1 VDELRRVC
9 IVGLAL
15 ALISVGSAGCARQP
29 LGGTVFLDVSPG
41 EGTITITDRTS
52 GGRNVC
58 ASDCSLTFAQG
69 SRVDAQLQS
78 RRPGQPTVTRGL
90 RLDTDLRLHGEWEDR
105 SGHRIAGGVALAGG
119 LVIAATLLGIGGAI
133 ASDLPT
139 YCSGGSLFGCVAP
152 ATGTWIGFGVGAAV
166 PGLVGVI
173 VGTFHLALNDRPII
187 TAHPRAGVAL
197 SLAPL
202 SGGAMLGVAG
212 ELY

>member
-1 VDELRRVC
+1 VDELRRVG

-15 ALISVGSAGCARQP
+15 ALISVGFAGCARQP
-29 LGGTVFLDVSPG
+29 RGGTVFLDVSPG

-52 GGRNVC
+52 GGRTVC
-58 ASDCSLTFAQG
+58 AHDCSLTLARG

-90 RLDTDLRLHGEWEDR
+90 RLDTDLGLHGEWDDR
-105 SGHRIAGGVALAGG
+105 SGERVAGGVALAGG

-133 ASDLPT
+133 ASDLPND
-139 YCSGGSLFGCVAP
+139 CSGGGLFGCVPP
-152 ATGTWIGFGVGAAV
+152 ATVTWIGFGVGAAV

-173 VGTFHLALNDRPII
+173 VGTFHLAMNDRPII
-187 TAHPRAGVAL
+187 TTHRRAGVAL

-202 SGGAMLGVAG
+202 GGGAMLGVAG
-212 ELY
+212 DLY